1 MSSSKAKVC
10 VSDIRIP
17 LIWKDTEHF
26 KNKGESRKYAV
37 FALLKLGPEIYDTA
51 LINNVDRTMTDICF
65 EDIVVFNDATPNFEF
80 NLEVY
85 CKSLGDDFTAISTP
99 RRIRKKISSSVSR
112 TFGRKMAASLK
123 QEENS
128 AETYVFFL
136 FCSSF

>member
-1 MSSSKAKVC
+1 MTAKNAAGETSKAKVC

-37 FALLKLGPEIYDTA
+37 FALLKLGPEIYDAA

-65 EDIVVFNDATPNFEF
+65 EDVTVFNGVSPNFEF

-85 CKSLGDDFTAISTP
+85 CKSLGDDFSAISTP

-123 QEENS
+123 EESNLT
-128 AETYVFFL
+128 ET
-136 FCSSF
+136 